1 MKREILVDPF
11 GKTTIVYILDNDMYN
26 ITDAPE
32 EPESNLDLP
41 DSGDNN

>member
-11 GKTTIVYILDNDMYN
+11 GRTTIVYILDEDMYE

-32 EPESNLDLP
+32 TTESNLDLP
-41 DSGDNN
+41 DSGDNK